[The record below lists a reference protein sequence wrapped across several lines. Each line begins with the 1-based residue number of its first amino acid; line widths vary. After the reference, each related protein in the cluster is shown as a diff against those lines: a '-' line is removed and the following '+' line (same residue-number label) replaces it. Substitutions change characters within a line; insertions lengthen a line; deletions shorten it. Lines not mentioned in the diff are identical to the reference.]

1 MKKSLLLTL
10 LISLST
16 WADENHVHVE
26 QVESGDVDLS
36 IVQTGYNNKVDFSF
50 AHGGNTF
57 NFIQTGNGN
66 SISWVSYWGSGKA
79 WGGDVDGT
87 NNTENVEQIGGATY
101 GRHIWGNN
109 NEVDVYQNG
118 THLHNID
125 VHVDGVDHD
134 LSQSG
139 SGSHTSTT
147 YYYGNSD
154 NSVTNVTQKGSG
166 SHTATIR
173 LQGNYATTLNLLQDS
188 STNQIYNLTQN
199 CQTSNGC
206 TLSVTQE

>member
-36 IVQTGYNNKVDFSF
+36 IIQTGYNNKVDFSF

-57 NFIQTGNGN
+57 NFTQTGNGN

-79 WGGDVDGT
+79 WGGDVDGY
-87 NNTENVEQIGGATY
+87 NNNEYVRQYNDATY

-109 NEVDVYQNG
+109 NDVDVYQSG
-118 THLHNID
+118 THTHNID
-125 VHVDGVDHD
+125 IHANDVVHNIN
-134 LSQSG
+134 QS
-139 SGSHTSTT
+139 
-147 YYYGNSD
+147 
-154 NSVTNVTQKGSG
+154 VW
-166 SHTATIR
+166 
-173 LQGNYATTLNLLQDS
+173 
-188 STNQIYNLTQN
+188 
-199 CQTSNGC
+199 
-206 TLSVTQE
+206 

>member
-36 IVQTGYNNKVDFSF
+36 IIQTGYNNKVDFSF

-101 GRHIWGNN
+101 GRHIWGNSN
-109 NEVDVYQNG
+109 TVSVTQSG
-118 THLHNID
+118 SHTHNID
-125 VHVDGVDHD
+125 VHSSQVEHEI
-134 LSQSG
+134 LQSG
-139 SGSHTSTT
+139 SGSHYAQTYFYGSATGSDSTISQT
-147 YYYGNSD
+147 
-154 NSVTNVTQKGSG
+154 GSG
-166 SHTATIR
+166 NHNAQVT
-173 LQGNYATTLNLLQDS
+173 LQGSYPTTLNLSQS
-188 STNQIYNLTQN
+188 GSTNKTYTLTQN
-199 CQTSNGC
+199 CATTSGC
-206 TLSVTQE
+206 SVTVTQE